1 MITILITVLKLDP
14 KIAVPLGALLD
25 FILILILGEAIS

>member
-1 MITILITVLKLDP
+1 MITILITLLNVDP